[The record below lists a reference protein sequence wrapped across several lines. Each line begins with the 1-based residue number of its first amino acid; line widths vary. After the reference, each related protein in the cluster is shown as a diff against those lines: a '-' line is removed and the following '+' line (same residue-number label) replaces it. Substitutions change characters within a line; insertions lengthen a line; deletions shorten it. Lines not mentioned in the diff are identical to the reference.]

1 MSGVGSGPGVAGDG
15 RDLPTPTNLR
25 AHPGTAL
32 QRPVTVAL
40 IGAGA
45 RGAAYGDLVDRVSI
59 PGRVVAVAEPRHD
72 VRAAAAARH
81 GIPPERT
88 FTTWQEMVAHARL
101 ADLAIVATQ
110 DHDHVAPAVALAGQ
124 GYDLLLEKPLA
135 PDESGVTAILEA
147 VQRAGV
153 TAAVCHVLRYTPH
166 TAAVRALL
174 ADGVIGTLMS
184 IQHLEPIGW
193 YHFAHSFVRGNWRR
207 EDQSSPLL
215 LAKSVHD
222 LDWLCDVVN
231 RRIQRVS
238 SFGSLTHFRAE
249 SAPDG
254 AGDRCID
261 CDIEPDCPYSATRLY
276 RLGAQWTQEQRNGDP
291 GGSSA
296 SPAAPANLVTEVA
309 PSTAA
314 YFARV
319 AVGGVEPTAELVEQA
334 LAHGPYGRCVYAC
347 DNDVVDH
354 QVVAMEFEGGVTV
367 DFQLTAFTPLEGR
380 RTRLFGSHGQIVS
393 DGRRLT
399 VTDFRTGRTSV
410 QDSSAAAA
418 SADAGHGGG
427 DFGLVDGL
435 LRALSLGDPVTI
447 RSQLRDSVV
456 SHRIA
461 FAAERARLA
470 GTVESIVAA

>member
-1 MSGVGSGPGVAGDG
+1 MVGDEH
-15 RDLPTPTNLR
+15 DLPPPTNLR
-25 AHPGTAL
+25 AHPGIAL
-32 QRPVTVAL
+32 DRPVTVAL

-45 RGAAYGDLVDRVSI
+45 RGAAYGDLVDRVSR
-59 PGRVVAVAEPRHD
+59 PGRVVAVAEPRDD
-72 VRAAAAARH
+72 VRAAAVARH

-88 FTTWQEMVAHARL
+88 FTTWQEMVAQPRL
-101 ADLAIVATQ
+101 SDLAIVATQ
-110 DHDHVAPAVALAGQ
+110 DHDHVAPAVALAGR

-135 PDESGVTAILEA
+135 PDEAGVTAILEA
-147 VQRAGV
+147 VERAGV

-166 TAAVRALL
+166 TTAVRGLL
-174 ADGVIGTLMS
+174 ADGAIGSLMS

-207 EDQSSPLL
+207 EDESSPLL

-222 LDWLCDVVN
+222 LDWLCDVVD
-231 RRIQRVS
+231 RPIQRVS

-254 AGDRCID
+254 AGERCID
-261 CDIEPDCPYSATRLY
+261 CEVEPDCPYSATRLY
-276 RLGAQWTQEQRNGDP
+276 HLGARWAQEQRADDEATAEP
-291 GGSSA
+291 SGSGA
-296 SPAAPANLVTEVA
+296 SDAPSHLATEVA

-319 AVGGVEPTAELVEQA
+319 AVGGVEPTAELVEEA

-393 DGRRLT
+393 DGQQLFT
-399 VTDFRTGRTSV
+399 TDFRTGRTV
-410 QDSSAAAA
+410 VNDACDVAA

-427 DFGLVDGL
+427 DAGLVDGVVT
-435 LRALSLGDPVTI
+435 ALWTGDQTTI
-447 RSQLRDSVV
+447 RSGLADSVV

-461 FAAERARLA
+461 FAAERARRA
-470 GTVESIVAA
+470 GTVERVVTSGPPLP